1 MEWHCQKLRRTVRTE
16 TREAGAAGP
25 RFETGRKQCFD
36 ASCAFLIAAD
46 TAHDN
51 LTLSLSVLCFGLGFL
66 QFLHRFTLHLRIGG
80 IVVSIAAF
88 QAVDPGS
95 IPGQRKTFFIML
107 YNKMAKMEGK
117 IEI

>member
-1 MEWHCQKLRRTVRTE
+1 MQALI
-16 TREAGAAGP
+16 
-25 RFETGRKQCFD
+25 F
-36 ASCAFLIAAD
+36 IAAD
-46 TAHDN
+46 TAHHN

-95 IPGQRKTFFIML
+95 IPGQRKLFNQIFYALNLERAGLHHPTI
-107 YNKMAKMEGK
+107 AASVAQ
-117 IEI
+117 